1 MDKNFGHLMVMFFV
15 SFIGVLLI
23 YFGFNLKDPEYEAT
37 GNVMTITGFLIC
49 FINAVYW
56 TARVLKK

>member
-1 MDKNFGHLMVMFFV
+1 MVMFFV

-23 YFGFNLKDPEYEAT
+23 YFGFNLKDPVYKTT
-37 GNVMTITGFLIC
+37 GNVMIIIGFLIC

-56 TARVLKK
+56 TAKVLKK